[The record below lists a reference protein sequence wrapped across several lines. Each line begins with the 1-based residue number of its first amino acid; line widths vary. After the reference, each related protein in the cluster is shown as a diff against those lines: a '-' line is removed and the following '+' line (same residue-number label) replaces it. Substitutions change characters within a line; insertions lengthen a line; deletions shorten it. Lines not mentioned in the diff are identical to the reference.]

1 MSEMDEIKNVE
12 EEAENEMFDEP
23 MVELSWKFNFDKMKF
38 SMQVFRHKKPAY
50 EWLHREQFDNRSREL
65 LTFDEAEERM
75 GTENMEYLIISDE
88 MREGYSSWMY
98 IDELYKC
105 NKYDYEEEENEEE
118 NENEDEE

>member
-1 MSEMDEIKNVE
+1 
-12 EEAENEMFDEP
+12 
-23 MVELSWKFNFDKMKF
+23 
-38 SMQVFRHKKPAY
+38 
-50 EWLHREQFDNRSREL
+50 
-65 LTFDEAEERM
+65 M

-118 NENEDEE
+118 NESENEE